1 MTKEKQIKD
10 LHTEIEKWG
19 ITRTKLRL
27 SEWLYNA
34 GYRKPCEGEWHKR
47 TFIIFD
53 FVKVGYR
60 CSSCNTTWDTP
71 TNYCPNCGA
80 EMKEEVTK

>member
-10 LHTEIEKWG
+10 LRTEFEKWDDSE
-19 ITRTKLRL
+19 TQLSL

-34 GYRKPCEGEWHKR
+34 GYRKPCEGKWQKR

-53 FVKVGYR
+53 FVKVGYK
-60 CSSCNTTWDTP
+60 CSICSTTWDEA
-71 TNYCPNCGA
+71 TNYCPKCGA
-80 EMKEEVTK
+80 KMKEEVTE